1 MTTESFKRKLTAILS
16 ADVKG
21 YSRLM
26 GEDEA
31 QTVKTITAY
40 REVMATLIKQ
50 HRGRVIDS
58 PGDNLLAEFASVVD
72 AVQCAVAVQ
81 KEFHARNAELPENR
95 RMVFRIGIN
104 LGDVIQEGERI
115 YGDGVN
121 IAARLE
127 GLAEGG
133 GICISGTTFDQIG
146 KKLALGYE
154 FLGEQTVKN
163 IEKPVRA
170 YKVLMEPEAVGKVIG
185 EERPKPKHWRWA
197 AIGGVVV
204 LIIVAGILAVWHHYI
219 RPQFEPASVEIMSF
233 PLPDKPSI
241 AVLAFDNLSADPAE
255 DYLADGIS
263 ENIITALSKIQELFV
278 IARNSS
284 FTYKGKPVKVKQ
296 VAEELGV
303 RYVLEG
309 SVQKS
314 GDRIR
319 VNAQLID
326 ALKGHHIWSEQYNKH
341 LNDLFTIL
349 DEISQ
354 EVAVALQ
361 VELTQGDQA
370 RIWHKTTDNLEA
382 WGFATR
388 GYSLFE
394 HYIKEDNAKAR
405 ELFEQALKLDPDY
418 AFAWMMLAW
427 THWVDARF
435 GFSQSRAESFKK
447 AIEIGQRALSLDD
460 TLPDVYAL
468 LGSIRLFQRQHEKA
482 IAEGKKAVVLGPNNS
497 EVHALF
503 AMSLH
508 YAGMFDEAIENF
520 KKAMRLSP
528 YYPGWYLY
536 QLAESCYMTGKYE
549 EAIASYKQGL
559 DRARKHGRN
568 PFIHHAGLA
577 ASFMSAGREDEA
589 ERHAEEVLKLNSTF
603 SLEYMNNFNFYKD
616 PTNQDRLLSAMRKAG
631 LPEHPPLPLPDK
643 PSIAVLPFVNMSED
657 PKQEYFSDGITE
669 EIITAL
675 SKIPKLFVIA
685 RNSTFTYKNNPT
697 KIQKVGRELGV
708 KYVLEGSVRKA
719 GDRVRIT
726 AQLVDAQ
733 SGNHLWA
740 ERYDRELKDIFA
752 LQDEISLKIIT
763 ALQVNLTE
771 GEQARLL
778 AKGTDNL
785 EAYLKLLQGRE
796 HVYRQNKEDNALANQ
811 LLQEAVALDPEYPK
825 PYAFLATTHLND
837 VWLGSSKSPRE
848 SLTKA
853 IELTRKAIALDD
865 SYATAHGLLGHLYI
879 ITKQYDKGIAECE
892 RGVALDPN
900 SAGALGWL
908 GQNLYWAD
916 RPEEAIPVLE
926 KAIRLNPFP
935 PGWYLYNLAM
945 AFRDMG
951 RYEEAISACKKV
963 FHREPK
969 NVIARLVL
977 AATYTLSGRE
987 EEARAEA
994 AEILRIDPKFSLE
1007 RLAKTRPHKNQA
1019 NTKSFID
1026 ALRKAGLK

>member
-1 MTTESFKRKLTAILS
+1 MATKDFKRKLTAILS

-40 REVMATLIKQ
+40 REVMSTLIKQ

-81 KEFHARNAELPENR
+81 KEFQARNAELPENR

-104 LGDVIQEGERI
+104 LGDVIQEGDRI

-133 GICISGTTFDQIG
+133 GICISGTAFDQIG

-204 LIIVAGILAVWHHYI
+204 LIIVAGILAVWHHYV
-219 RPQFEPASVEIMSF
+219 RPQFEPASVEIMAF

-309 SVQKS
+309 SIQKS

-341 LNDLFTIL
+341 LNDLFAIL

-394 HYIKEDNAKAR
+394 HYTKEDNAKAR
-405 ELFEQALKLDPDY
+405 KLFEQALKLDPDY

-435 GFSQSRAESFKK
+435 GFSQSRAESFKLAVELAQK
-447 AIEIGQRALSLDD
+447 ALSLDE
-460 TLPDVYAL
+460 TLADVYAL

-503 AMSLH
+503 ALH
-508 YAGMFDEAIENF
+508 
-520 KKAMRLSP
+520 S
-528 YYPGWYLY
+528 
-536 QLAESCYMTGKYE
+536 SC
-549 EAIASYKQGL
+549 
-559 DRARKHGRN
+559 R
-568 PFIHHAGLA
+568 
-577 ASFMSAGREDEA
+577 
-589 ERHAEEVLKLNSTF
+589 
-603 SLEYMNNFNFYKD
+603 
-616 PTNQDRLLSAMRKAG
+616 
-631 LPEHPPLPLPDK
+631 
-643 PSIAVLPFVNMSED
+643 PSC
-657 PKQEYFSDGITE
+657 
-669 EIITAL
+669 
-675 SKIPKLFVIA
+675 LFH
-685 RNSTFTYKNNPT
+685 
-697 KIQKVGRELGV
+697 EC
-708 KYVLEGSVRKA
+708 
-719 GDRVRIT
+719 
-726 AQLVDAQ
+726 
-733 SGNHLWA
+733 W
-740 ERYDRELKDIFA
+740 
-752 LQDEISLKIIT
+752 
-763 ALQVNLTE
+763 
-771 GEQARLL
+771 
-778 AKGTDNL
+778 
-785 EAYLKLLQGRE
+785 
-796 HVYRQNKEDNALANQ
+796 
-811 LLQEAVALDPEYPK
+811 
-825 PYAFLATTHLND
+825 
-837 VWLGSSKSPRE
+837 PRRR
-848 SLTKA
+848 SRT
-853 IELTRKAIALDD
+853 
-865 SYATAHGLLGHLYI
+865 SCGG
-879 ITKQYDKGIAECE
+879 
-892 RGVALDPN
+892 
-900 SAGALGWL
+900 GA
-908 GQNLYWAD
+908 
-916 RPEEAIPVLE
+916 
-926 KAIRLNPFP
+926 
-935 PGWYLYNLAM
+935 
-945 AFRDMG
+945 
-951 RYEEAISACKKV
+951 
-963 FHREPK
+963 
-969 NVIARLVL
+969 
-977 AATYTLSGRE
+977 
-987 EEARAEA
+987 
-994 AEILRIDPKFSLE
+994 
-1007 RLAKTRPHKNQA
+1007 
-1019 NTKSFID
+1019 
-1026 ALRKAGLK
+1026 

>member
-1 MTTESFKRKLTAILS
+1 
-16 ADVKG
+16 
-21 YSRLM
+21 
-26 GEDEA
+26 
-31 QTVKTITAY
+31 
-40 REVMATLIKQ
+40 
-50 HRGRVIDS
+50 
-58 PGDNLLAEFASVVD
+58 
-72 AVQCAVAVQ
+72 
-81 KEFHARNAELPENR
+81 
-95 RMVFRIGIN
+95 
-104 LGDVIQEGERI
+104 
-115 YGDGVN
+115 
-121 IAARLE
+121 
-127 GLAEGG
+127 
-133 GICISGTTFDQIG
+133 
-146 KKLALGYE
+146 
-154 FLGEQTVKN
+154 LGEQTVKN

-204 LIIVAGILAVWHHYI
+204 LIIVAGILAVWHHYV
-219 RPQFEPASVEIMSF
+219 RPQFEPASVEIMAF

-309 SVQKS
+309 SIQKS

-341 LNDLFTIL
+341 LNDLFAIL

-394 HYIKEDNAKAR
+394 HYTKEDNAKAR
-405 ELFEQALKLDPDY
+405 KLFEQALKLDPDY

-447 AIEIGQRALSLDD
+447 AIEIGQRALALDD

-536 QLAESCYMTGKYE
+536 QLAESYYMTEKYE

-616 PTNQDRLLSAMRKAG
+616 PTNQDRLLSALRKAG
-631 LPEHPPLPLPDK
+631 LPDKPPLPLPDK

-657 PKQEYFSDGITE
+657 PKQEYFSDGLTE

-675 SKIPKLFVIA
+675 SKTPKLFVIA
-685 RNSTFTYKNNPT
+685 RNSTFTYKGKPV
-697 KIQKVGRELGV
+697 KVQQVGRELGV
-708 KYVLEGSVRKA
+708 RYVLEGSVRKA

-740 ERYDRELKDIFA
+740 ERYDRDLKDIFA
-752 LQDEISLKIIT
+752 LQDEITKKIIT
-763 ALQVNLTE
+763 ALQVELTE

-785 EAYLKLLQGRE
+785 DAYVKLLQGRE
-796 HVYRQNKEDNALANQ
+796 HQHHMNKEDNALGRQ
-811 LLQEAVALDPEYPK
+811 LIKEAIALDPEYANA
-825 PYAFLATTHLND
+825 YTFLASSHVLD
-837 VWLGSSKSPRE
+837 MWLGASKSPRE
-848 SLTKA
+848 SLAQA
-853 IELTRKAIALDD
+853 IKLAQKSIALDD
-865 SYATAHGLLGHLYI
+865 SYATAHAFLGYLY
-879 ITKQYDKGIAECE
+879 TLARQHDKGIAACE
-892 RGVALDPN
+892 RAVALDPN
-900 SAGALGWL
+900 SATAHAHLGT
-908 GQNLYWAD
+908 NLYWAD
-916 RPEEAIPVLE
+916 RPEDAIPLLK
-926 KAIRLNPFP
+926 KAIRLNPIP
-935 PGWYLYNLAM
+935 PTWYLMSLSM
-945 AFRDMG
+945 AYRDTG
-951 RYEEAISACKKV
+951 RHEESISACRKALN
-963 FHREPK
+963 REPK
-969 NVIARLVL
+969 NVIVHLAL
-977 AATYTLSGRE
+977 AATYVLSGRE